1 MWEMYLLSSET
12 SFRYQNY
19 TVFQMQITRDIN
31 TLPITRD
38 YLYHAEQ
45 ALAEKDSEQQRM

>member
-1 MWEMYLLSSET
+1 MWELYLLGSET

-38 YLYHAEQ
+38 YQYQAEQ
-45 ALAEKDSEQQRM
+45 ALAEKDSG